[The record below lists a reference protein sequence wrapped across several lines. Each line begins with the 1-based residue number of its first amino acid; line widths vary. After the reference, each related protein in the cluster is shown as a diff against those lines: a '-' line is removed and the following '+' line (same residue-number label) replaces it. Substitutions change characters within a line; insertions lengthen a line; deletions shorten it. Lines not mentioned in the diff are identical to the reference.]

1 LELPFGT
8 SVHKGSATPLF
19 STEDAI
25 EANRFMKGIE
35 AADGDSIGGMYV
47 TLYRIIFFMCSFPH
61 ALTFICINVCIQK
74 SYSSIVLL
82 VQNFKPAA
90 AFQLS

>member
-1 LELPFGT
+1 
-8 SVHKGSATPLF
+8 
-19 STEDAI
+19 
-25 EANRFMKGIE
+25 MKGIE